1 MELTFATTNFLMLLA
16 GIILSVI
23 TVRRMIN
30 GAISIPRWSKI
41 LLIIGMLL
49 MNLILFLSL
58 LPPRQAEP
66 LTPQDPIESIQ
77 AAQ

>member
-1 MELTFATTNFLMLLA
+1 MEIAFSKTGCLMLIA
-16 GIILSVI
+16 GIILSII

-49 MNLILFLSL
+49 MNLILFLSI

-66 LTPQDPIESIQ
+66 LTPQDPIESIE